1 MDKFSKFIK
10 DVRLTYDKESLIR
23 KVADAVSTADTLQKV
38 IYLNRERSR
47 LQSEC
52 NLLIQINQLNPVIDI
67 SGDLRLRQELL
78 NQIGSLLNQMG
89 NDVVADEAQ
98 ITAVDIERKNLECL

>member
-10 DVRLTYDKESLIR
+10 DVRLTYDKE
-23 KVADAVSTADTLQKV
+23 

-52 NLLIQINQLNPVIDI
+52 NLLIQINQLNPAIDI